1 MPPSSRLAARRA
13 HRGPPPRPERS
24 ALGHFLLIAWMQA
37 RIVGSYVWVLLRA
50 RVWEI
55 PYSPEQMAEIH
66 RKNARRFKDTA
77 CRLKGANVKLGQIAS
92 MQAHLLPKEVIE
104 ELRTL
109 RDAVTASD
117 PTRVRALVE
126 HELGHP
132 IAEVF
137 AEFDDEPIAAA
148 SMGQVHRARLKSGE
162 DVVVKVLHPGLER
175 TVEIDLAIVR
185 ATVRFF
191 ARFADSKIDLVQV
204 VEEAQETLRHEL
216 DMLHEGE
223 ATDAFAKELAP
234 LGVLVPKV
242 HWAQTSHRVLTLDFI
257 EGVNIDDREQL
268 DAWSVDR
275 VKLVERYLQ
284 SFVHQALRGGYF
296 HADPHP
302 GNCFCTPDG
311 RLALLDFGMVKRL
324 PDDVRIGLLKE
335 ILGAFFA
342 RPRLW
347 ADGMILKGAVGE
359 RERGKLVAFAE
370 EAFVDPRAR
379 AMIFDHEVESHG
391 ELRSVVGRFAGFF
404 QSLET
409 LQTPKDNVMFGRAL
423 GIIIDVMKEV
433 VPERSPSELA
443 GPVMMPVLMELVQ
456 AHPEY
461 LEAS

>member
-1 MPPSSRLAARRA
+1 
-13 HRGPPPRPERS
+13 
-24 ALGHFLLIAWMQA
+24 MQL
-37 RIVGSYVWVLLRA
+37 RIVASYVWVLLRA
-50 RVWEI
+50 RVWEL
-55 PYSPEQMAEIH
+55 PYSPAQMSEIH
-66 RKNARRFKDTA
+66 RRNARRFKDTA

-92 MQAHLLPKEVIE
+92 MQAHLLPREVVE

-117 PTRVRALVE
+117 PARVRAQIE

-132 IAEVF
+132 IAELF

-148 SMGQVHRARLKSGE
+148 SMGQVHAARLMDGE
-162 DVVVKVLHPGLER
+162 RVVVKVLHPGLEH
-175 TVEIDLAIVR
+175 TVAIDLAIVR

-191 ARFADSKIDLVQV
+191 ARFADAKIDLAQI
-204 VEEAQETLRHEL
+204 VEEAQETLRLEL

-223 ATDAFAKELAP
+223 ATDLFRKELAP
-234 LGVLVPKV
+234 LGILVPRV
-242 HWAQTSHRVLTLDFI
+242 HWAQTAHRVLTLDFI
-257 EGVNIDDREQL
+257 DGTNIDDREQL
-268 DAWSVDR
+268 DAWGVDR
-275 VKLVERYLQ
+275 EKLIERYLQ
-284 SFVHQALRGGYF
+284 SFVHQALRGGFF

-324 PDDVRIGLLKE
+324 PDTVRIGLLKE
-335 ILGAFFA
+335 ILGGFFA

-347 ADGMILKGAVGE
+347 ADGMILKGAVAE
-359 RERGKLVAFAE
+359 RERDKLIAFAE
-370 EAFVDPRAR
+370 EAFVDPLAR
-379 AMIFDHEVESHG
+379 AMIFDHEVESQG
-391 ELRSVVGRFAGFF
+391 DLRNVVGRFAGFLK
-404 QSLET
+404 SLET

-433 VPERSPSELA
+433 VPEKTPSELA

-461 LEAS
+461 LAEG